1 MDRLC
6 NEISQTD
13 KHKIS
18 PKKINTGKGKN
29 LLKEEKL
36 QEPKSIHSH
45 RIKRISDFLEEINK
59 NNT

>member
-36 QEPKSIHSH
+36 
-45 RIKRISDFLEEINK
+45 
-59 NNT
+59 